1 MIFLPRI
8 QNWQRIIFARIPN
21 LISQKDEPKNLVPRL
36 FDEVAIDF
44 VANPGE
50 FVSVV
55 ATANCVPNRVDQR
68 GVNAP
73 AEHASSCTGRD
84 RDSGT
89 SFQSRSPF
97 GQGPPFPARYT
108 VPRPRACLF
117 QLQPDVSRRSVADCR
132 RLVGVR
138 RAREEQMERRRVGI
152 WFAIKPWEHPITK
165 AFRTDRCRSCRCG
178 RLLGNPMP
186 SRAVPTMA
194 S

>member
-8 QNWQRIIFARIPN
+8 QNWQGIIFARIPN
-21 LISQKDEPKNLVPRL
+21 LISQKDAPKNLAPRL

-44 VANPGE
+44 VANRGE

-68 GVNAP
+68 GVNASSR
-73 AEHASSCTGRD
+73 ACASSCSGRD

-108 VPRPRACLF
+108 VPRPRVLISTTAGCFSTICGGLSTPRGGEASTGGADGAKEGRNLVCD
-117 QLQPDVSRRSVADCR
+117 QTVGTRNHDSV
-132 RLVGVR
+132 
-138 RAREEQMERRRVGI
+138 
-152 WFAIKPWEHPITK
+152 
-165 AFRTDRCRSCRCG
+165 
-178 RLLGNPMP
+178 
-186 SRAVPTMA
+186 
-194 S
+194 